1 MNITGRLVDEAAR
14 AIAFEHG
21 STVFDDDHEPYEFTE
36 AEREQYRAE
45 ARAVAELLAFHAPA
59 DVVTLLRQLAGEPE
73 LVIDG
78 PGDRLP
84 VDATT
89 AMHLLARAA
98 DWLETHLKETR

>member
-1 MNITGRLVDEAAR
+1 MTTTDDMLAAAARLVAD
-14 AIAFEHG
+14 EHG
-21 STVFDDDHEPYEFTE
+21 SDAYSANPSSGEYAPLERDQYE
-36 AEREQYRAE
+36 AE
-45 ARAVAELLAFHAPA
+45 ARAVIEFTAPHIPA
-59 DVVTLLRQLAGEPE
+59 DVVKLLRQLAGEPE

-98 DWLETHLKETR
+98 DWLETRLKETR